1 MIMGFKLTIVNPEKI
16 VYEQEDVDFIV
27 LPAKSGEIG
36 VLKRHTPLI
45 SALKRGKIKVK
56 KGTKRTESFNVNS
69 GFVEVLPDKVTVLT
83 NEV

>member
-1 MIMGFKLTIVNPEKI
+1 MGFKLTIVNPEKI

-27 LPAKSGEIG
+27 LPAKLGELG

-45 SALKRGKIKVK
+45 SALKKGEIKVK
-56 KGTKRTESFNVNS
+56 KGAGQTENFNVNS
-69 GFVEVLPDKVTVLT
+69 GFVEVLPGKVTVLT